1 MVLWSGISVDIK
13 RNMRNRANSWKIDE
27 SKQQTNLMTSL
38 ALKSTSFLLI
48 MKMVTHTYG
57 NEQRYLLHEGHR
69 KN

>member
-1 MVLWSGISVDIK
+1 
-13 RNMRNRANSWKIDE
+13 
-27 SKQQTNLMTSL
+27 MTSL